1 MNARLLP
8 AAMAVALLTASTAA
22 MAAETS
28 VPRAY
33 SAEDCQDLNSQI
45 DDSLKFSTVDGPT
58 MGTIQAQRA
67 RADRACNS
75 GQYGAGTR
83 QLRDILDE
91 VIATRGGR

>member
-8 AAMAVALLTASTAA
+8 AAVAVALMTASAAA

-28 VPRAY
+28 YPRAY
-33 SAEDCQDLNSQI
+33 SAEDCPALNGQI
-45 DDSLKFSTVDGPT
+45 DDSIKFSNVDAAT
-58 MGTIQAQRA
+58 MAMIQAQRA

-91 VIATRGGR
+91 VIASRGGR